1 MPDAMATSLSSPSRE
16 KEAAPTR
23 LAPPLPLFLLQ
34 PLLARIVR
42 RIAANE
48 PDMFDRLG
56 PHRSATFVIDPV
68 NLPFALVLRPDPDRP
83 EFLASARS
91 ALPPHDARIAGK
103 FLDLLHLVDCDEDG
117 DAMFFSRGIDVSGNI
132 EAVVCL
138 RNALD
143 NVEGSIAGQAAG
155 MFGPP
160 GRFALDFLR
169 SLGAQQ
175 NGRRA

>member
-1 MPDAMATSLSSPSRE
+1 MQTTSTRVE
-16 KEAAPTR
+16 KLTPPRFE
-23 LAPPLPLFLLQ
+23 PPLPLFLLQ
-34 PLLARIVR
+34 PLLGRIVR

-48 PDMFDRLG
+48 PDMFARLG
-56 PHRSATFVIDPV
+56 PHQNATFVIDPV
-68 NLPFALVLRPDPDRP
+68 NLPFALVLRPNPDRP
-83 EFLASARS
+83 EFFASARS
-91 ALPPHDARIAGK
+91 ALPSYDARIAGK

-155 MFGPP
+155 LFGPP
-160 GRFALDFLR
+160 GRFVLDFLR

-175 NGRRA
+175 TGRRA

>member
-68 NLPFALVLRPDPDRP
+68 NLPFALV
-83 EFLASARS
+83 
-91 ALPPHDARIAGK
+91 PPFTG
-103 FLDLLHLVDCDEDG
+103 
-117 DAMFFSRGIDVSGNI
+117 
-132 EAVVCL
+132 
-138 RNALD
+138 
-143 NVEGSIAGQAAG
+143 
-155 MFGPP
+155 
-160 GRFALDFLR
+160 
-169 SLGAQQ
+169 
-175 NGRRA
+175 

>member
-1 MPDAMATSLSSPSRE
+1 MAILLSSPARE

-23 LAPPLPLFLLQ
+23 LAPSLPLFLLQ
-34 PLLARIVR
+34 PLLTRIVR
-42 RIAANE
+42 RIATNE

-68 NLPFALVLRPDPDRP
+68 NLPFALVLRPQPDRP
-83 EFLASARS
+83 EFFASARS
-91 ALPPHDARIAGK
+91 ALPACDARIAGK

-117 DAMFFSRGIDVSGNI
+117 DAMFFSRGIDVSGNV

-143 NVEGSIAGQAAG
+143 NVDGSIAAQAAD

>member
-1 MPDAMATSLSSPSRE
+1 MANSLTSPSRA
-16 KEAAPTR
+16 KSLAPPR
-23 LAPPLPLFLLQ
+23 FEPPLPLFLLQ

-42 RIAANE
+42 RIAADE
-48 PDMFDRLG
+48 PAMFDRLG
-56 PHRSATFVIDPV
+56 PHRDATFVVDPV
-68 NLPFALVLRPDPDRP
+68 NLPFALVLRPSPDRP
-83 EFLASARS
+83 EFFASARS

-103 FLDLLHLVDCDEDG
+103 FLDLLQLVDCDEDG

-143 NVEGSIAGQAAG
+143 NVDGSIASQAAD

-160 GRFALDFLR
+160 GRAALGFLR
-169 SLGAQQ
+169 SLGALQDE
-175 NGRRA
+175 RRP

>member
-1 MPDAMATSLSSPSRE
+1 MALSSLSSPSSQPP
-16 KEAAPTR
+16 AAA
-23 LAPPLPLFLLQ
+23 LFGPPPPLFLLQ

-56 PHRSATFVIDPV
+56 PHQNATFVIDPV
-68 NLPFALVLRPDPDRP
+68 NLPFALVLRPSPNRP
-83 EFLASARS
+83 EFFASSRAS
-91 ALPPHDARIAGK
+91 LPRHEARIAGK

-117 DAMFFSRGIDVSGNI
+117 DAMFFSRGIDVSGDI

-143 NVEGSIAGQAAG
+143 NVDGSVAAQAAG

-169 SLGAQQ
+169 SLGALQ
-175 NGRRA
+175 NEKRA